1 MEYAQ
6 VMPAVI
12 SVSTG
17 GRCRKKESV
26 MSRPKTLLE
35 MAGAAGIPVAWEK
48 STLLLVDHQNEYLA
62 DGGLP
67 LAGIDAAVVEVGR
80 LLAAARASGAPVVHV
95 RHHGRPGGAL
105 FNPEGSK
112 ADFISSVR
120 PLNGERIVTKS
131 LPNSFAGTDLD
142 TVLKELGR
150 KELIIAGFQTHM
162 CISATARSAIDH
174 GYRGVVVAAACADR
188 DLPDPIGSGTIPA
201 AEMHRITLAALNDR
215 FALVVPNAAAIS
227 GRVAA

>member
-1 MEYAQ
+1 
-6 VMPAVI
+6 
-12 SVSTG
+12 
-17 GRCRKKESV
+17 

-48 STLLLVDHQNEYLA
+48 STLLLIDHQNEYLA

-67 LAGIDAAVVEVGR
+67 LTGIDAAVAEIGR
-80 LLAAARASGAPVVHV
+80 LLSAARKAGAPVVHV
-95 RHHGRPGGAL
+95 RHHGKPGGAL
-105 FNPEGSK
+105 FNPESPK
-112 ADFISSVR
+112 AAFIAGIG
-120 PLNGERIVTKS
+120 PQDGERIVTKA

-142 TVLKELGR
+142 AVLKELGR

-162 CISATARSAIDH
+162 CVSATARNAIDH

-188 DLPDPIGSGTIPA
+188 DLPDPTGNGTIPA
-201 AEMHRITLAALNDR
+201 AEMHRITMAALNDR

-227 GRVAA
+227 